1 MASNFALKIRAFI
14 LAVVPAFAGLAAE
27 PSFDRDIRPL
37 LETYCF
43 KCHGA
48 EKPKAGVNLSAFRD
62 TGSVQRDPKTW
73 EKVLTQL
80 RDREMPPESKPQP
93 KPEERDRLTEW
104 VGKTLDSADFSK
116 LPKDPG
122 PAILHRLNRLE
133 YNNTVRDLLGVNTR
147 PAEKFPTDA
156 GGGGGFD
163 NNAAT
168 LYLPPILLEK
178 FLAAADEIVRAAAPE
193 KIFIAQPAGF
203 SGKRGAA
210 RKIIEHFAMRAFR
223 RPVEKDEVERL
234 LGLYDQSVRRGAT
247 HEDAVR
253 LTLKALLVSPNF
265 LFRVEQDRPG
275 KEPVP
280 VDDFELASRL
290 SYFLWSSMPDEELFR
305 LAGGKKL
312 RDPRVLEAQTR
323 RMIQDAKS
331 KTFAENFTSQWLGTR
346 RLESSVQPDPGR
358 FPTFTP
364 GLRAAMQAEPV
375 EFFHSLLREDASLL
389 KLLDADYTFANA
401 DLAKLYG
408 ITNLAGAE
416 LRRVALTDRNRGG
429 VLGMA
434 GVLTLT
440 SYPQRTSP
448 VLRGKWVL
456 EEIFGTPPPPPPS
469 MVKSLPQDDKPKDG
483 LTLRQRLEQHRVK
496 PECAACHRRMDPLGF
511 GLENFDAIGRWRT
524 QISGQPVD
532 ARGELTTG
540 EKFEGAVELKKI
552 LLEKK
557 PQFVRNLTEK
567 TLAYALGR
575 GVEFYDIPTIRQLTA
590 TLAAKDY
597 RSSTLIVEIVKSYQ
611 FQYRRPRTAEE
622 TAQTAEK

>member
-1 MASNFALKIRAFI
+1 MKIRAFI

-27 PSFDRDIRPL
+27 PSFNRDIRPL

-43 KCHGA
+43 KCHGVV
-48 EKPKAGVNLSAFRD
+48 KPKAGVNLAAFPD
-62 TGSVQRDPKTW
+62 AGSVQRDPKTW

-80 RDREMPPESKPQP
+80 RDREMPPENKPQP
-93 KPEERDRLTEW
+93 KPEERDRLAEW
-104 VGKTLDSADFSK
+104 VGKTLESADFSA

-122 PAILHRLNRLE
+122 PAVLQRLNRLE
-133 YNNTVRDLLGVNTR
+133 YNNTIRDLLGVNSR
-147 PAEKFPTDA
+147 PADKFPADG

-178 FLAAADEIVRAAAPE
+178 YLVAADEIVRAAAPE
-193 KIFIAQPAGF
+193 KIFIAPPSGF

-223 RPVEKDEVERL
+223 RPVEKDEIERL
-234 LGLYDQSVRRGAT
+234 LGLYDQAGKRGST

-253 LTLKALLVSPNF
+253 LALKALLVSPNF
-265 LFRVEQDRPG
+265 LFRVEQDHDG

-280 VDDFELASRL
+280 VGDFELASRL
-290 SYFLWSSMPDEELFR
+290 SYFLWSSMPDAELFR
-305 LAGGKKL
+305 LAGEKKL

-323 RMIQDAKS
+323 RMLQDPKS
-331 KTFAENFTSQWLGTR
+331 KTFAENFTGQWLGTR
-346 RLESSVQPDPGR
+346 RLETVSPPDQGR
-358 FPTFTP
+358 FPAFTP
-364 GLRAAMQAEPV
+364 KLRDAMQAEPV
-375 EFFHSLLREDASLL
+375 EFFHSLLREDTSLL

-401 DLAKLYG
+401 ELAKLYS
-408 ITNLAGAE
+408 ITNIVGAE

-448 VLRGKWVL
+448 VLRGRWVL
-456 EEIFGTPPPPPPS
+456 EEILGTPPPPPPS
-469 MVKSLPQDDKPKDG
+469 MVKSLPPDDKPKAG
-483 LTLRQRLEQHRVK
+483 LTFRQRLEQHRAK
-496 PECAACHRRMDPLGF
+496 PECAACHKRMDPLGF

-524 QISGQPVD
+524 QIGDQPVD

-540 EKFEGAVELKKI
+540 EKFQGAVELKKI

-557 PQFVRNLTEK
+557 PQFVRNLAEK

-575 GVEFYDIPTIRQLTA
+575 GLEFYDIPTVRHLTA

-597 RSSTLIVEIVKSYQ
+597 RSSTLILEIVKSHP
-611 FQYRRPRTAEE
+611 FQHRRPRPAEEPARTAESGPR
-622 TAQTAEK
+622 